1 MIQRHPL
8 RVMLVLVVLAG
19 VLFALGGPG
28 RGDTSGPWM
37 YVSGVAFIA
46 FLLTTAT
53 LVVLGLYLL
62 AVRLRTRRSAA
73 DR

>member
-8 RVMLVLVVLAG
+8 RLMLTLVVLAA
-19 VLFALGGPG
+19 VFFALGGPG
-28 RGDTSGPWM
+28 RNDTSGALM
-37 YVSGVAFIA
+37 YISGVSFLA

-53 LVVLGLYLL
+53 LLVLGLYLL
-62 AVRLRTRRSAA
+62 AVRLRARRSAA

>member
-1 MIQRHPL
+1 MYI
-8 RVMLVLVVLAG
+8 
-19 VLFALGGPG
+19 
-28 RGDTSGPWM
+28 SGL
-37 YVSGVAFIA
+37 SFLA

-62 AVRLRTRRSAA
+62 AVRLRARRSAA

>member
-1 MIQRHPL
+1 MIQRHPFRL
-8 RVMLVLVVLAG
+8 MLGLVVLAA
-19 VLFALGGPG
+19 VFFALGGPG
-28 RGDTSGPWM
+28 RNDTSGPWM
-37 YVSGVAFIA
+37 YVSGLSFIA

-62 AVRLRTRRSAA
+62 AVRLRAHRSAA